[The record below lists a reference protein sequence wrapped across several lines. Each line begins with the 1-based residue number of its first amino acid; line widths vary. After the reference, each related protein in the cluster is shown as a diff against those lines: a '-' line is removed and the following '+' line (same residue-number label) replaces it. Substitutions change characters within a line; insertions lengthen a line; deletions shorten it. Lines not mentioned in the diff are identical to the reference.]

1 MRASTVS
8 VVLLVFGV
16 GLAASAPADSLR
28 RSPEAES
35 VTKAILEANK
45 GLNLYSG
52 DITGVD
58 PDSRNAIPD
67 ADRWPNGEIPYVISS
82 DFSTACKDENGNCA
96 GWAAVG
102 ECDANPGYMLF
113 YCAESCGLCSRSE
126 SDPKAIVTAPAGS
139 EVGRI
144 QRAIKEFN
152 QRTCIHFKPRDGE
165 ANYVKIRALE
175 GCNSQVGRVGGM
187 QELSLGTN
195 CLGKGTILHELMHVV
210 GFWHEHQRPDRDDYV
225 TIRLQNA
232 EERYHHAFDKLPNSR
247 KLGLSYD
254 YGSIMHYES
263 YAFSINGRQTI
274 VPKLPLNGVV
284 LGETEELSSLDI
296 RKINKLY
303 DC

>member
-1 MRASTVS
+1 MRALTVS
-8 VVLLVFGV
+8 TAVLLVFGV
-16 GLAASAPADSLR
+16 GPVASAP
-28 RSPEAES
+28 
-35 VTKAILEANK
+35 
-45 GLNLYSG
+45 G
-52 DITGVD
+52 
-58 PDSRNAIPD
+58 
-67 ADRWPNGEIPYVISS
+67 
-82 DFSTACKDENGNCA
+82 TACKDENGNCA

-126 SDPKAIVTAPAGS
+126 SDVDPKAIVTAPAGS
-139 EVGRI
+139 ELQLASGSGW
-144 QRAIKEFN
+144 
-152 QRTCIHFKPRDGE
+152 RDAG
-165 ANYVKIRALE
+165 AVSRY
-175 GCNSQVGRVGGM
+175 Q
-187 QELSLGTN
+187 LSW
-195 CLGKGTILHELMHVV
+195 KGTILHELMHVV